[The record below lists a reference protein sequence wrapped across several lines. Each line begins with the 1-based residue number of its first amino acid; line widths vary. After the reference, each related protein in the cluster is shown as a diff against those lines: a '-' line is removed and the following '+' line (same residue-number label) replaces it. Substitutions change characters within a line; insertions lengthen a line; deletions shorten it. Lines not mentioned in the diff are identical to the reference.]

1 MNILILSQRFW
12 PENFRI
18 NLVVEKLKKN
28 NKIFVLTEKPNYPNN
43 NIPKKFKSQFFYKEK
58 NKNIEII
65 RIPTVRRGTS
75 NFTLIF
81 NYFNFILMSTIGIFF
96 FKKKKIDIIFVYA
109 TSPIFQ
115 AIAGIIFSKIYKI
128 PLVLWV
134 QDLWPEVLKDL
145 KVIKSKFL
153 LYLISK
159 IVNQIYKYSNFILV
173 QSNSYKKIISKI
185 VKKKIRV
192 FHNPE
197 VSNFN
202 YKKKNRGNLIITYTG
217 NLGKAQSIDCFLNSI
232 SKLNDKKFI
241 VKVYGDGSEK
251 NNMIKYIKKKKLNQ
265 KIFYYK
271 PLSFNKLK
279 KKINNSDALIL
290 FLKKGKALSNTL
302 PAKIQTYLS
311 FGKPIIVSS
320 DGEAKKFVK
329 KYGLGYSCSAENI
342 DRFVSIISKTLNLPE
357 RKRKIIFLKS
367 KKIFEDKV
375 EINNW
380 IKNLEQ
386 LFAQILIAKNKYNT

>member
-18 NLVVEKLKKN
+18 NLVVEKLKNN

-65 RIPTVRRGTS
+65 RIPTVRRGAS

-134 QDLWPEVLKDL
+134 QDLWPDVLKDL

-159 IVNQIYKYSNFILV
+159 TVNQIYKYSDFILV

-197 VSNFN
+197 VSNFK

-217 NLGKAQSIDCFLNSI
+217 NLGKAQSIDCFLKSI
-232 SKLNDKKFI
+232 SKLSDKKFI

-265 KIFYYK
+265 KIFYSK

-279 KKINNSDALIL
+279 KK
-290 FLKKGKALSNTL
+290 
-302 PAKIQTYLS
+302 
-311 FGKPIIVSS
+311 
-320 DGEAKKFVK
+320 
-329 KYGLGYSCSAENI
+329 
-342 DRFVSIISKTLNLPE
+342 
-357 RKRKIIFLKS
+357 
-367 KKIFEDKV
+367 
-375 EINNW
+375 
-380 IKNLEQ
+380 
-386 LFAQILIAKNKYNT
+386 NK

>member
-134 QDLWPEVLKDL
+134 QDLWPDVLKDL

-159 IVNQIYKYSNFILV
+159 TVNQIYKYSDFILV

-185 VKKKIRV
+185 VKKK
-192 FHNPE
+192 N
-197 VSNFN
+197 
-202 YKKKNRGNLIITYTG
+202 
-217 NLGKAQSIDCFLNSI
+217 
-232 SKLNDKKFI
+232 
-241 VKVYGDGSEK
+241 
-251 NNMIKYIKKKKLNQ
+251 
-265 KIFYYK
+265 
-271 PLSFNKLK
+271 
-279 KKINNSDALIL
+279 
-290 FLKKGKALSNTL
+290 
-302 PAKIQTYLS
+302 
-311 FGKPIIVSS
+311 
-320 DGEAKKFVK
+320 
-329 KYGLGYSCSAENI
+329 
-342 DRFVSIISKTLNLPE
+342 
-357 RKRKIIFLKS
+357 
-367 KKIFEDKV
+367 
-375 EINNW
+375 
-380 IKNLEQ
+380 
-386 LFAQILIAKNKYNT
+386 

>member
-65 RIPTVRRGTS
+65 RIPTVRRGAS

-134 QDLWPEVLKDL
+134 QDLWPDVLKDL

-159 IVNQIYKYSNFILV
+159 TVNQIYKYSDFILV

-197 VSNFN
+197 VSNFK

-217 NLGKAQSIDCFLNSI
+217 NLGKAQSIDCFLKSI
-232 SKLNDKKFI
+232 SKLSDKKFI

-265 KIFYYK
+265 KIFYSK

-329 KYGLGYSCSAENI
+329 KYGLGYSCPAENI

-375 EINNW
+375 EINSW

-386 LFAQILIAKNKYNT
+386 LFAQILIAK